1 MKKLYEVTKR
11 YYIMAE
17 NEIEAEYYNIDFEG
31 EASVDVVEATS
42 VDSEWWDEIPFNS
55 DDARTCGQILKG
67 EMP

>member
-1 MKKLYEVTKR
+1 VKKLYEVTKR

-17 NEIEAEYYNIDFEG
+17 TVFEAECINIDFEG
-31 EASVDVVEATS
+31 EATASTVEATS